1 MSWREIIIINFSMS
15 SVINFSWPFFPITP
29 PPPPPSS
36 LLEQKMLEMEVRHRD
51 ELETLKQEKGSLQTL
66 VGRQSG
72 VIRELEAQL
81 SRATGNS
88 TALQRQQ
95 QEMMDTVHNLLNL
108 CSKDGGKW
116 TGIQILHIVG
126 FGAFSNIRVQP
137 RPCWSYWI
145 AMLAAVWWKRMEMK
159 KVITY

>member
-1 MSWREIIIINFSMS
+1 
-15 SVINFSWPFFPITP
+15 
-29 PPPPPSS
+29 
-36 LLEQKMLEMEVRHRD
+36 MLEMEMRHRE

-66 VGRQSG
+66 VGSQSG

-108 CSKDGGKW
+108 CSKDGGKL
-116 TGIQILHIVG
+116 TGIKVLHAER
-126 FGAFSNIRVQP
+126 FGSFSAIRSVNMVLHNSHHV
-137 RPCWSYWI
+137 RAHSDS
-145 AMLAAVWWKRMEMK
+145 AMVPRMEMK
-159 KVITY
+159 KVTTY

>member
-1 MSWREIIIINFSMS
+1 
-15 SVINFSWPFFPITP
+15 
-29 PPPPPSS
+29 
-36 LLEQKMLEMEVRHRD
+36 MLEMEVRHRE

-108 CSKDGGKW
+108 CSKDGGKL
-116 TGIQILHIVG
+116 TGIRVLYVER
-126 FGAFSNIRVQP
+126 FGTFSNIQSAATVLFNSSAGSR
-137 RPCWSYWI
+137 
-145 AMLAAVWWKRMEMK
+145 LAKKDGDEESHNILEM
-159 KVITY
+159 

>member
-1 MSWREIIIINFSMS
+1 MS
-15 SVINFSWPFFPITP
+15 
-29 PPPPPSS
+29 
-36 LLEQKMLEMEVRHRD
+36 EMEMRHRE

-108 CSKDGGKW
+108 CSKDGGKL
-116 TGIQILHIVG
+116 TAIKVLHVEN
-126 FGAFSNIRVQP
+126 FGTFS
-137 RPCWSYWI
+137 
-145 AMLAAVWWKRMEMK
+145 AAQNVTMVLFTSNFGTYMVLSMEMK
-159 KVITY
+159 KAITY

>member
-1 MSWREIIIINFSMS
+1 
-15 SVINFSWPFFPITP
+15 
-29 PPPPPSS
+29 
-36 LLEQKMLEMEVRHRD
+36 MLEMEVRHRE

-66 VGRQSG
+66 VGSQSG

-108 CSKDGGKW
+108 CSKDGGKH
-116 TGIQILHIVG
+116 TGSTSYIQRGLELFQQIKDLHNSCHMRARVYGAEDGEEGSRNILGV
-126 FGAFSNIRVQP
+126 
-137 RPCWSYWI
+137 
-145 AMLAAVWWKRMEMK
+145 
-159 KVITY
+159 

>member
-1 MSWREIIIINFSMS
+1 
-15 SVINFSWPFFPITP
+15 
-29 PPPPPSS
+29 
-36 LLEQKMLEMEVRHRD
+36 MLEMETRHRD

-72 VIRELEAQL
+72 VIGELETQL
-81 SRATGNS
+81 NRATGNS

-108 CSKDGGKW
+108 CSKDGGKLN
-116 TGIQILHIVG
+116 GIKVLLVER
-126 FGAFSNIRVQP
+126 FGRCSAVPGVTMVLLNGSFGSRV
-137 RPCWSYWI
+137 
-145 AMLAAVWWKRMEMK
+145 MLRKEMK

>member
-1 MSWREIIIINFSMS
+1 
-15 SVINFSWPFFPITP
+15 
-29 PPPPPSS
+29 
-36 LLEQKMLEMEVRHRD
+36 MLEMEMRHQE

-66 VGRQSG
+66 VGSQSG

-108 CSKDGGKW
+108 CSKDGGKL
-116 TGIQILHIVG
+116 TYTQ
-126 FGAFSNIRVQP
+126 
-137 RPCWSYWI
+137 
-145 AMLAAVWWKRMEMK
+145 AATV
-159 KVITY
+159 KVT

>member
-1 MSWREIIIINFSMS
+1 MTWKEIIINNFTMFH
-15 SVINFSWPFFPITP
+15 NKLFRFPFPLSF
-29 PPPPPSS
+29 
-36 LLEQKMLEMEVRHRD
+36 LEQKMLEMEMRHRE

-108 CSKDGGKW
+108 CSKDGGKQ
-116 TGIQILHIVG
+116 TG
-126 FGAFSNIRVQP
+126 
-137 RPCWSYWI
+137 
-145 AMLAAVWWKRMEMK
+145 
-159 KVITY
+159 VINV

>member
-1 MSWREIIIINFSMS
+1 
-15 SVINFSWPFFPITP
+15 
-29 PPPPPSS
+29 
-36 LLEQKMLEMEVRHRD
+36 MLEMEMRHHE

-108 CSKDGGKW
+108 CSKDGGRL
-116 TGIQILHIVG
+116 TGTKVLQAERFGTFSEVHSVNMVLCNSLHI
-126 FGAFSNIRVQP
+126 Q
-137 RPCWSYWI
+137 
-145 AMLAAVWWKRMEMK
+145 
-159 KVITY
+159 

>member
-1 MSWREIIIINFSMS
+1 
-15 SVINFSWPFFPITP
+15 
-29 PPPPPSS
+29 
-36 LLEQKMLEMEVRHRD
+36 MLEMEMRHHE
-51 ELETLKQEKGSLQTL
+51 ELEALKHEKGSLQAL

-108 CSKDGGKW
+108 CAKDGGKQ
-116 TGIQILHIVG
+116 T
-126 FGAFSNIRVQP
+126 N
-137 RPCWSYWI
+137 
-145 AMLAAVWWKRMEMK
+145 ME
-159 KVITY
+159 VTHG